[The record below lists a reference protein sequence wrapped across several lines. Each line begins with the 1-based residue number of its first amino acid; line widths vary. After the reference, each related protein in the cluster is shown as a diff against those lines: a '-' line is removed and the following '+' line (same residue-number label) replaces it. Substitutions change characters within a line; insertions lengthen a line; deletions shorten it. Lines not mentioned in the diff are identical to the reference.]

1 MNGQLP
7 CRCKPLTTNQAAKE
21 AIALPVPLILQGP
34 LKAKNQGKWREQK
47 GKKQA
52 RSRLLAHFFFFLSR
66 FFLKFFHF
74 ALNKCIKINTPISQN
89 MIFIVFSINIALKLL
104 IL

>member
-21 AIALPVPLILQGP
+21 AIALPVPLILQDP
-34 LKAKNQGKWREQK
+34 LWAKNQGKWREQK

-52 RSRLLAHFFFFLSR
+52 RSRLLALFFFFVKV
-66 FFLKFFHF
+66 FLK
-74 ALNKCIKINTPISQN
+74 
-89 MIFIVFSINIALKLL
+89 IFSFCTQ
-104 IL
+104 

>member
-1 MNGQLP
+1 MGSCPADANH
-7 CRCKPLTTNQAAKE
+7 KLTTNQAAKE

-52 RSRLLAHFFFFLSR
+52 RFRLLAHFFFFFKN
-66 FFLKFFHF
+66 FFKIFSFF
-74 ALNKCIKINTPISQN
+74 T
-89 MIFIVFSINIALKLL
+89 
-104 IL
+104 

>member
-21 AIALPVPLILQGP
+21 AIALPVPLILQDP
-34 LKAKNQGKWREQK
+34 LWAKNQGKWREQK

-52 RSRLLAHFFFFLSR
+52 RSRLLALFFFLSR

>member
-1 MNGQLP
+1 MDGQLP
-7 CRCKPLTTNQAAKE
+7 CRCKPQTTNQAAKE

-52 RSRLLAHFFFFLSR
+52 RSRLLAHFFFLSR

-74 ALNKCIKINTPISQN
+74 AHNKCVKINIPISQN
-89 MIFIVFSINIALKLL
+89 TIFIVFSINIALKLF